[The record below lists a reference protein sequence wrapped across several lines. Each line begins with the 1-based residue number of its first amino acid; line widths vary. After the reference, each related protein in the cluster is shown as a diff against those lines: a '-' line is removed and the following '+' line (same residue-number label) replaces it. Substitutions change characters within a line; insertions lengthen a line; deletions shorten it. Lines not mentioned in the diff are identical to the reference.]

1 MQQRKSRRSSATSTA
16 GHHNVYIA
24 LLAAAINELRQV
36 RRAGQ
41 SGP

>member
-16 GHHNVYIA
+16 GHHNVYIV
-24 LLAAAINELRQV
+24 LLDAVINELRQV

-41 SGP
+41 FRP